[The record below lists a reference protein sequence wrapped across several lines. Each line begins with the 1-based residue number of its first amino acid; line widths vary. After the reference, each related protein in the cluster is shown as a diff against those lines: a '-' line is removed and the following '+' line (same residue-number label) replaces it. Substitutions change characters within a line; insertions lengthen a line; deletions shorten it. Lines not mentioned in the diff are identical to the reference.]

1 MTAMA
6 RAHALQTRVS
16 CCLISWQRW
25 PQHYGDISGVNSIQR
40 AASVQHNH
48 QLHNIH
54 HVRNV
59 QHHLKPHCFA
69 ACSVRSTAAGSSCF
83 TLASLAEDTAS
94 AQNATR
100 YTLHKRTK

>member
-1 MTAMA
+1 M
-6 RAHALQTRVS
+6 R
-16 CCLISWQRW
+16 
-25 PQHYGDISGVNSIQR
+25 P
-40 AASVQHNH
+40 

-83 TLASLAEDTAS
+83 TLASLAEDTNAS
-94 AQNATR
+94 ARNAIS
-100 YTLHKRTK
+100 YTLHKHSN